1 MARRCHMEHPKR
13 YPLPCLFCLSRITK
27 VKFFMSCWSL
37 IYIYIF
43 LIGGKLP
50 FNVAMGF
57 CCTMQISHNYIYI
70 YRLPLKPPS
79 TPPSHHYRSSQSAK
93 LGSLC
98 YTATSHQL
106 SVSHMIENICRC
118 YFLHSSHSLLW
129 PLCPQSVLYISVSI
143 PSLQIGS
150 SIPLFLDSI
159 NMH

>member
-1 MARRCHMEHPKR
+1 MPYGTPQEIPSS
-13 YPLPCLFCLSRITK
+13 LSFLSFKNYKSK
-27 VKFFMSCWSL
+27 VFYESL
-37 IYIYIF
+37 IFNIYIYFF

-57 CCTMQISHNYIYI
+57 CCTMQHSHNYIYIYI

-129 PLCPQSVLYISVSI
+129 PLCPQSVLYICVSI